1 MRWLYFVFCLTVAAC
16 GRVDYDELSAGEF
29 EGSLLVLWI
38 EGGRDKGQGDGVF
51 VYVPMPGEELVFR
64 RKDPRATVK
73 TIRPAAIY
81 TDGGSIPRAAQVFRG
96 FNPWGYAP
104 AYLIHDWLFV
114 ARKCLNDGAAQG
126 SETDI
131 ADMQFIESARV
142 LGEAIKTLVETNKVS
157 GDDVAP
163 ELISRAVAGPISR
176 NLWQQT
182 GECQSNRLTKEDQE
196 KVDKFTRRNA
206 VKLRTSRVEDVPD
219 LNDVSAVAV
228 VEF

>member
-1 MRWLYFVFCLTVAAC
+1 MRWLTAVICLAASAC
-16 GRVDYDELSAGEF
+16 GRVDYEQLSAGEF

-38 EGGRDKGQGDGVF
+38 EGGRDKGEGDGVF
-51 VYVPMPGEELVFR
+51 VYVPMPGEELVFH
-64 RKDPRATVK
+64 RKDPLATVQ
-73 TIRPAAIY
+73 TIRPTAIY

-114 ARKCLNDGAAQG
+114 ARKCLNDDMAMG

-131 ADMQFIESARV
+131 ADMEFIESARL
-142 LGEAIKTLVETNKVS
+142 LGEAIKTLVEANKVS

-176 NLWQQT
+176 GLWEQT
-182 GECQSNRLTKEDQE
+182 GQCEANRLTEKDQE
-196 KVDKFTRRNA
+196 KVDKFTGRNA
-206 VKLRTSRVEDVPD
+206 VQLRTFGVESVGALD
-219 LNDVSAVAV
+219 NVSAVAV